1 MQTKGSNFYLKFFN
15 EFLALYI
22 EILCPRKGKGK
33 GKINQESNNFLIFE
47 PNITK
52 SGSRITISITKRVMK
67 IIFIR
72 QTLFIGLER
81 KI

>member
-22 EILCPRKGKGK
+22 EILCPRKGK

-52 SGSRITISITKRVMK
+52 SGSRITISITK
-67 IIFIR
+67 
-72 QTLFIGLER
+72 FIGIPNEQQNKQNNSGVL
-81 KI
+81 

>member
-52 SGSRITISITKRVMK
+52 SGSRITISITK
-67 IIFIR
+67 
-72 QTLFIGLER
+72 FIGIPNEQQNKQNNSGVL
-81 KI
+81 